1 MSNQIVGPWVGPWMF
16 SDQETWDVKPM
27 CVGDSMKVAVIFVDV
42 NSYILGSQEHEPF
55 LYGPSV
61 ISLSSGLSPLWTN
74 PIWKQKKMVSPQSV
88 SFVFWTCRYQSTQ
101 QHPQAQ
107 HVMQYHNTGHM
118 GHYMEG
124 SREDRVMTE
133 LSVHQDPPVHQELD
147 FHHDFHQEP
156 IVQHDQPVDTS
167 QGMWWPPP
175 SLLSHAVCHVCVVNI
190 CTALFVVHSLLCVHT
205 FPQSPPPWC

>member
-133 LSVHQDPPVHQELD
+133 LSVHQELPVHQELD
-147 FHHDFHQEP
+147 FHHDFLGHQEP
-156 IVQHDQPVDTS
+156 IVQHHQPVDTS
-167 QGMWWPPP
+167 QGMR
-175 SLLSHAVCHVCVVNI
+175 LLPLPLLNHAILPCLLGKYLYSSICHSVLSFLHI
-190 CTALFVVHSLLCVHT
+190 
-205 FPQSPPPWC
+205 P